1 MAKQRTLKILCIGS
15 AHLDIISTISGD
27 STTLDRIGSTCVEV
41 GGTACNVAIN
51 LARLDVE
58 TTLLTALDSGGLSDV
73 VVKHVEES
81 GVDLRIQKQNR
92 SDRTIAAFCAHLGA
106 DGELLSAVSS
116 MPTESARFAQDK
128 IRGRWDAVFIDANLH
143 TKEIARLSMK
153 FPKTK
158 VFLAAVSEEKSMR
171 LIEALPYV
179 TGVFINAREMR
190 YLEEHSKLTPQ
201 IISEKYCTVFH
212 TLSANG
218 ADIWV
223 NGKKEHIPAARIAK
237 TGNRLGA
244 GDALAA
250 STIYHM
256 CLGSPAVESLRASMP
271 YALKVAES
279 INANNGGTAP
289 LERAIMTYRQQAFF
303 DVLTGI
309 PNRSAGLRRA
319 AEIASAKDHM
329 VGVAIV
335 DVDKF
340 KSINDELGHDAGDVA
355 LKAVAKAIMSV
366 MRKCDFG
373 CRWGGEEFTCFI
385 EGKTEEEIRK
395 AAERIRIAIGSASDV
410 PRKITASI
418 GVSLWRT
425 NTPLEDAI
433 NKADKALYFAK
444 NNGRNQVALASVVV
458 SEE

>member
-1 MAKQRTLKILCIGS
+1 MAKQRQLRILCIGS

-27 STTLDRIGSTCVEV
+27 LTTLDRIGTTSVEV
-41 GGTACNVAIN
+41 GGTSCNVAIN
-51 LARLDVE
+51 LARLDVT

-73 VVKHVEES
+73 VVKHVEDS
-81 GVDLRIQKQNR
+81 GVELRIQKQSR
-92 SDRTIAAFCAHLGA
+92 SDKTIAAFCAHMGA

-116 MPTESARFAQDK
+116 MPVESARFAQDK
-128 IRGRWDAVFIDANLH
+128 IKGRWDAIFIDANLH
-143 TKEIARLSMK
+143 SREIARLAMR

-179 TGVFINAREMR
+179 TGIFINAREMR
-190 YLEEHSKLTPQ
+190 YLEEHSGLTPA
-201 IISEKYCTVFH
+201 IISSKYCTVFH
-212 TLSANG
+212 TRSADG

-223 NGKKEHIPAARIAK
+223 DGLKVNIPAERIAK

-256 CLGSPAVESLRASMP
+256 CLGSPAVEALRASMP

-289 LERAIMTYRQQAFF
+289 LERAIMTYKQQAFV

-319 AEIASAKDHM
+319 AELAGARDHV

-340 KSINDELGHDAGDVA
+340 KSINDELGHDAGDLA
-355 LKAVAKAIMSV
+355 LKAVARALMSV
-366 MRKCDFG
+366 LRKSDFG

-385 EGKTEEEIRK
+385 EGKTEDEVLK
-395 AAERIRIAIGSASDV
+395 AAERIRNAISTAQDV
-410 PRKITASI
+410 PRKITASL
-418 GVSLWRT
+418 GVAMWKT
-425 NTPLEDAI
+425 NTPLDEAI
-433 NKADKALYFAK
+433 IHADKALYFAK
-444 NNGRNQVALASVVV
+444 NNGRNQVVLAS
-458 SEE
+458 SLKPD

>member
-1 MAKQRTLKILCIGS
+1 MAKQKSLRILCIGS
-15 AHLDIISTISGD
+15 AHLDIISTILGD
-27 STTLDRIGSTCVEV
+27 SKTLDRIGTTCVEV

-51 LARLDVE
+51 LARLDVH

-73 VVKHVEES
+73 VVRHVEES

-92 SDRTIAAFCAHLGA
+92 SDRTIAAFCAHMGE

-128 IRGRWDAVFIDANLH
+128 LRGRWDAIFIDANLH
-143 TKEIARLSMK
+143 SREIARLAQK

-171 LIEALPYV
+171 LVEALPNV
-179 TGVFINAREMR
+179 TGIFINAREMR
-190 YLEEHSKLTPQ
+190 YLEEHSGLTPE
-201 IISEKYCTVFH
+201 IISAKYCTVFH
-212 TLSANG
+212 TKSAEG

-223 NGKKEHIPAARIAK
+223 CGVKQNIPAARVAK

-256 CLGSPAVESLRASMP
+256 CLGAPAVEALRASMP

-289 LERAIMTYRQQAFF
+289 LERAIMTYKQQAFV

-319 AEIASAKDHM
+319 AEISGAKDHV

-340 KSINDELGHDAGDVA
+340 KSINDELGHDAGDLA
-355 LKAVAKAIMSV
+355 LKAVAKALMSV
-366 MRKCDFG
+366 LRKCDFG

-385 EGKTEEEIRK
+385 EGKTEAEVLK
-395 AAERIRIAIGSASDV
+395 AAERIREAISSAADV

-418 GVSLWRT
+418 GVSMWKT
-425 NTPLEDAI
+425 STPLDDAI
-433 NKADKALYFAK
+433 NLADKALYHAK
-444 NNGRNQVALASVVV
+444 NNGRNQVVLS
-458 SEE
+458 STLTS